1 MNRSFPRGQS
11 AIPILV
17 FLGIVTLSVVFFF
30 AFTAPQCGATPR
42 AAKPAPAKPVPVPV
56 QPPKPVVTAPT
67 PPVEPPKPVTPPK
80 PFYLKSS
87 QFLAAVAEKLA
98 AGKVDETFDLLAPSV
113 SPERKALYE
122 KLFTSG
128 YRPVMNGAASPWKE
142 IGRISGQERWML
154 PIERV
159 ADASPKA
166 AGNGISADGTKETP
180 APAIAEPSQPGSGIS
195 LITGEAAKIELAGSP
210 PILDS
215 GEISP
220 PEKSS
225 ASDAPSPDSS
235 PAPATASSQL
245 YVDLKL
251 TREDGFR
258 ITNIRFSPDL
268 TDKDPALADDPDA
281 LAISHDFVT
290 ELLGKNFRSARK
302 ITDETKVTHE
312 KLAGL
317 CIVFEEGEYA
327 MIPGSSLNVT
337 AANQERA
344 WALVRVRSAKQNTDS
359 EFGVEMSRNSQNQWK
374 VDALDFSKLLQTYVE
389 STEGGKVY
397 YTPIVKNPSGGES
410 LVVYFEYDKSDISER
425 GLHQLEI
432 VADLLKSDPARKMR
446 LSGYADALG
455 TEDYNYQ
462 LSKRRAESVQKK
474 LAELGVPADQIVTRG
489 FGAEAPLDPNKK
501 EDGTDNPEGRSR
513 NRRTE
518 IYLDF

>member
-42 AAKPAPAKPVPVPV
+42 AAKPAPAEVVPAPVR
-56 QPPKPVVTAPT
+56 PPTPVVTAPT
-67 PPVEPPKPVTPPK
+67 LPVDPPKPVTPPK

-113 SPERKALYE
+113 TSERKALYE

-154 PIERV
+154 PIEKV
-159 ADASPKA
+159 ADASPKTA
-166 AGNGISADGTKETP
+166 ADGIPEDISKETP
-180 APAIAEPSQPGSGIS
+180 APAVAEPSQPGSGIS
-195 LITGEAAKIELAGSP
+195 LITGEAAKIELAAAP

-220 PEKSS
+220 PEK
-225 ASDAPSPDSS
+225 PSVPEVPS
-235 PAPATASSQL
+235 PAPPTAASQL
-245 YVDLKL
+245 FVDLKL

-258 ITNIRFSPDL
+258 ITNLRFSPDL
-268 TDKDPALADDPDA
+268 TEKDPALADAPDA
-281 LAISHDFVT
+281 LAISHGFVT

-337 AANQERA
+337 AANEERA
-344 WALVRVRSAKQNTDS
+344 WALVRVRSAKQSTDS
-359 EFGVEMSRNSQNQWK
+359 EFGVEMSKNSQNQWK

-389 STEGGKVY
+389 ATEGGEVY

-489 FGAEAPLDPNKK
+489 FGAEAPLDPNVK

>member
-42 AAKPAPAKPVPVPV
+42 AAKPAPAKPVPAPDR
-56 QPPKPVVTAPT
+56 PITPVVVAPKT
-67 PPVEPPKPVTPPK
+67 PVEPTKPATPPK

-98 AGKVDETFDLLAPSV
+98 AGKVNETFDLLAPSV
-113 SPERKALYE
+113 TPERKALYE

-128 YRPVMNGAASPWKE
+128 YRPVMSGAASPWKE

-154 PIERV
+154 PIEKT
-159 ADASPKA
+159 PET
-166 AGNGISADGTKETP
+166 AGKGSSVDNPKET
-180 APAIAEPSQPGSGIS
+180 AVAAITEPSQPGAGIS
-195 LITGEAAKIELAGSP
+195 LITGEAAKIKLAASP

-215 GEISP
+215 GEVSP
-220 PEKSS
+220 PEK
-225 ASDAPSPDSS
+225 PLVPDSPS
-235 PAPATASSQL
+235 PAPAASQL
-245 YVDLKL
+245 FVDLKL

-258 ITNIRFSPDL
+258 ITNIRYSPDL
-268 TDKDPALADDPDA
+268 TDKDPALADEPDA
-281 LAISHDFVT
+281 LSTSHDFVT
-290 ELLGKNFRSARK
+290 DLLGKNFRSARK
-302 ITDETKVTHE
+302 ITDEAKVTHE

-337 AANQERA
+337 AANEERA
-344 WALVRVRSAKQNTDS
+344 WALVRVRSAKQSTDS
-359 EFGVEMSRNSQNQWK
+359 EFGVEMSKNSQNQWK

-425 GLHQLEI
+425 GLHQLQI

-474 LAELGVPADQIVTRG
+474 LAELGVPPEQIVTRG

-501 EDGTDNPEGRSR
+501 EDGSDNPDGRSR